1 MKWGGNFMQ
10 EVNRKTFDKT
20 KIKAIL
26 FDSGRVLNEPSTGHW
41 FITNNF
47 FTIVDKKKFYSTPS
61 PQIKFAFHK
70 AAEYIN
76 NQKLIIDENEE
87 YIHFFNYYS
96 IFSTYLP
103 ELNLRAEDVHAITK
117 DYVYNYRKYKFFE
130 DSLTI
135 VPKLSTSYKLAVVSD
150 AWPSLE
156 NVFRAVGLRDYFSSF
171 IISSQKGIT
180 KPHEL
185 MYKTAL
191 EELGVLSEEA
201 IFIDDNIKNCQ
212 GAMNLGIYSFV
223 LCRDFKSYIYHK
235 IFKRNYN
242 VIRNLK
248 AIDKLLRK

>member
-26 FDSGRVLNEPSTGHW
+26 FDSGRVLNGPSTGHW

-47 FTIVDKKKFYSTPS
+47 FTIVDKKKFDSIPS

-76 NQKLIIDENEE
+76 NQNLIIDENEE

-96 IFSTYLP
+96 IFSRYLP
-103 ELNLRAEDVHAITK
+103 ELNLRVEDVQAITQ
-117 DYVYNYRKYKFFE
+117 DYVYNYSKYKFFK
-130 DSLTI
+130 DSFKV
-135 VPKLSTSYKLAVVSD
+135 VPELSKSYKLAVVSD

-156 NVFRAVGLRDYFSSF
+156 NVFRAVGLREYFSSF
-171 IISSQKGIT
+171 VISSQKGIT

-191 EELGVLSEEA
+191 EELGVLPEEA
-201 IFIDDNIKNCQ
+201 IFIDDNIKNCD
-212 GAMNLGIYSFV
+212 GAMKLGINSFV

-235 IFKRNYN
+235 IFKRNYTA
-242 VIRNLK
+242 IRSLK
-248 AIDKLLRK
+248 DINKLLR